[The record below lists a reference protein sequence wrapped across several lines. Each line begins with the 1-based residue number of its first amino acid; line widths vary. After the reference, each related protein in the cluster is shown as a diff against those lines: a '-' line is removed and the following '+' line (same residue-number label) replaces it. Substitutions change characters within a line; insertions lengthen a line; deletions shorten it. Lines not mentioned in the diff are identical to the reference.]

1 MSNGYR
7 VLMSSL
13 LEMSKTFGREA
24 QELSTSTGCTDLST
38 PDTGGSASN
47 AALSDALQAAK
58 LTTGQLSAV
67 IADHGTKLSAAYQKY
82 QDTEESNTQLSRDL
96 TKLIT
101 G

>member
-1 MSNGYR
+1 MSNGYK

-13 LEMSKTFGREA
+13 LEMSKTFGKEA
-24 QELSTSTGCTDLST
+24 QELSSSTECKDLST

-47 AALSDALQAAK
+47 AALSDALQAAT

-67 IADHGTKLSAAYQKY
+67 IAGHGTKLRAACQKY
-82 QDTEESNTQLSRDL
+82 QDTEESNTQLCHDL